1 MSYQPLLSM
10 LGISTES
17 VRPAGARIGRLT
29 DAPLILLG
37 LASGCGVLAGP
48 GPAGGAADR
57 VACDRCGEGKAVE
70 ALLEILEAV
79 FEGIFEWRKDRAE
92 RGDSAQE
99 TVVLGGQPDG
109 DPYSY
114 QLGGRPQPRRSQGTS
129 SRRGI
134 RQ

>member
-1 MSYQPLLSM
+1 
-10 LGISTES
+10 
-17 VRPAGARIGRLT
+17 
-29 DAPLILLG
+29 
-37 LASGCGVLAGP
+37 
-48 GPAGGAADR
+48 
-57 VACDRCGEGKAVE
+57 VE

-92 RGDSAQE
+92 RGDGAQQ
-99 TVVLGGQPDG
+99 TVVLGGQQGGQADG

-114 QLGGRPQPRRSQGTS
+114 QLGGRPQPQDGQGTS